1 MATALAA
8 IDWRQPWLEPWR
20 AVGVTVASVVTNGG
34 GLPEALNAAADGPVR
49 FVDQD
54 RLPRGTSYEAFI
66 GSTGCCPVRTG
77 VHDFFNGL
85 CWLHFPHTKR
95 TLNRLQAAQI
105 AAGHLGPVRGA
116 VRDGLTLFD
125 ENAALL
131 QAPEALWNALQ
142 AKDWQRVF
150 VDLRPLWAQSTVV
163 LFGHALLEKLVV
175 PRKAI
180 TAHVFRVPMGLAS
193 MAALDRWV
201 AGDLNA
207 RSIARKPF
215 AHLPIL
221 GVPTWWPANRD
232 PSFYADPHVFRQPRP
247 RDNRPTVNPTAVY

>member
-1 MATALAA
+1 M
-8 IDWRQPWLEPWR
+8 
-20 AVGVTVASVVTNGG
+20 
-34 GLPEALNAAADGPVR
+34 
-49 FVDQD
+49 
-54 RLPRGTSYEAFI
+54 
-66 GSTGCCPVRTG
+66 
-77 VHDFFNGL
+77 
-85 CWLHFPHTKR
+85 
-95 TLNRLQAAQI
+95 
-105 AAGHLGPVRGA
+105 
-116 VRDGLTLFD
+116 
-125 ENAALL
+125 
-131 QAPEALWNALQ
+131 WNALQ
-142 AKDWQRVF
+142 AKDWQCVF

-180 TAHVFRVPMGLAS
+180 TAHVLRVPVGLAS

-207 RSIARKPF
+207 RSIARQPF

-232 PSFYADPHVFRQPRP
+232 PSFYADPHVFRQPRS